1 MEIKEQWR
9 KLRECH
15 REALRRQYN
24 KRRRNH
30 GMYTAKMWMY
40 QKQMEF
46 LLPFMAQRGPDTTL
60 LQESPEEEYCH
71 QFKMEDSSE
80 DQPSTSD
87 ALIMDSSPASHQ
99 SLTPRS
105 RYKRKMRQEDQ
116 ETVTIPEPVYERQS
130 QRSEDMDSRSQMMA
144 DVTMSNDSL
153 YHFFM
158 CMFNTAKNL
167 PIPMQLKVKKRI
179 FDVVV
184 EAEEEMMETSM
195 ELGVHHLV

>member
-24 KRRRNH
+24 KRRRSH

-60 LQESPEEEYCH
+60 FHESPEEEYSH

-80 DQPSTSD
+80 DQPSTSET
-87 ALIMDSSPASHQ
+87 IVMDSPASHQ
-99 SLTPRS
+99 SLNPRS
-105 RYKRKMRQEDQ
+105 RYKRKVRQEDQ
-116 ETVTIPEPVYERQS
+116 ETITVPEPVYELQN
-130 QRSEDMDSRSQMMA
+130 QRSEDLDGRSRMIA
-144 DVTMSNDSL
+144 DAAMSNDSL
-153 YHFFM
+153 YHFFI
-158 CMFNTAKNL
+158 CMFNTTKNL
-167 PIPMQLKVKKRI
+167 PMPLQLRVKKRI

-184 EAEEEMMETSM
+184 EAEEEIMETSM